1 MICPVVEWEL
11 IGSDNIG
18 NTYYMDKEG
27 AGIISEGIKN
37 VWLEKKFSK
46 EGLEK
51 EIKELLNK
59 KTDSLVVI
67 DYDTIKNAQSARMLY
82 RIDYTDK
89 TKVEFILKFISYHDK
104 DGNTLYSQ
112 ADIEDFKPLPQN
124 IKDYLFDKLLEDFN
138 LE

>member
-11 IGSDNIG
+11 IGSDDVG
-18 NTYYMDKEG
+18 NVYYMDKEG

-37 VWLEKKFSK
+37 IWLEKKFSK

-124 IKDYLFDKLLEDFN
+124 IKDYLFDKLLDDFN

>member
-11 IGSDNIG
+11 IGSDDVG
-18 NTYYMDKEG
+18 NVYYMDKEG

-37 VWLEKKFSK
+37 IWLEKKFSK

-59 KTDSLVVI
+59 KADSLVVI
-67 DYDTIKNAQSARMLY
+67 DYDTIKIAQSARMLY

-124 IKDYLFDKLLEDFN
+124 IKDYLFDKLLDDFN

>member
-11 IGSDNIG
+11 IGSDDVG
-18 NTYYMDKEG
+18 NVYYMDKEG

-37 VWLEKKFSK
+37 IWLEKKFSK

-67 DYDTIKNAQSARMLY
+67 DYDTIKIAQSARMLY

-112 ADIEDFKPLPQN
+112 AD
-124 IKDYLFDKLLEDFN
+124 
-138 LE
+138 

>member
-11 IGSDNIG
+11 IVSDDVG
-18 NTYYMDKEG
+18 NVYYMDKEG

-37 VWLEKKFSK
+37 IWLEKKFSK

-124 IKDYLFDKLLEDFN
+124 IKDYLFDKLLDDFN

>member
-11 IGSDNIG
+11 IGSDDVG
-18 NTYYMDKEG
+18 NVYYMDKEG

-37 VWLEKKFSK
+37 IWLEKKFSK

-67 DYDTIKNAQSARMLY
+67 DYDTIKIAQSARMLY

-124 IKDYLFDKLLEDFN
+124 IKDYLFDKLLDDFN